1 MIDQEEE
8 YRQMALERDIQK
20 HLDELY
26 QLLRS
31 SDRIEAEAT
40 LGFLAQAQA
49 AWEDGDGG

>member
-8 YRQMALERDIQK
+8 HRQMALERKIQK

-31 SDRIEAEAT
+31 SDRIEAEAA
-40 LGFLAQAQA
+40 LGFVAQAKA